1 MRLFFKFFNKNKLL
15 IFVLLTF
22 ILISNSIFAA
32 NNKAKINNQ
41 IVPGVIYVKFKSTT
55 NKLNKQFSETQILQ
69 NYNAQT
75 IKQVF
80 GDFNST
86 FKVSDEFKS
95 IYKIEVPLVV
105 NVWSVISD
113 LKQNPE
119 IEYAEPSFIRK
130 TDGDYIPNDSLY
142 ADMYS
147 LVKTSAAK
155 AWDLSKGDSVVIGV
169 VDSGFDY
176 NHPDLST
183 KIWENIGEKGT
194 DSQNRDKK
202 SNGVDD
208 DNNGFIDDWRGW
220 DFVGTSDV
228 TIKADNDP
236 HPRNGSTHGTHT
248 SGTAGAATNNKV
260 GVASMGFNAL
270 IMATKNAP
278 DVSSNSIY
286 FGFDGILYCIKNK
299 ANIVSCSW
307 GGTGYSQYERDVVRF
322 ALSNNVLIVAAAG
335 NGNINTEI
343 EAHFPSNYPEVL
355 AVGNVDQNDKKEYS
369 SNFGKPEFVQIFAPG
384 TNILSTV
391 PNGRYS
397 SGYTGT
403 SMSSPLVAGVA
414 ALIKSKYPTMSATD
428 IMFRICGTADSIDNL
443 NPSYKGLMGYGRVN
457 AFRSL
462 TQTHNQPK
470 PILVLK
476 SVSINDQSGNNNKSI
491 DPGETVN
498 ILVELQNNWGDA
510 TNVTATLEIN
520 HWAVTSIKSISNYGL
535 IKGLSNIDSSVKNN
549 SADPL
554 TLKFSTETIPGKVPC
569 KLTVKADGGISKV
582 FNFELS
588 VGASILFVD
597 DDEDF
602 NSEIY
607 YFKAF
612 KKLGVVYEYW
622 NHFLSG
628 TPSYDILKNY
638 NIVVWSCEWAFPAL
652 DSSDRNVLTKYL
664 DGGGRLFISGQDIG
678 WDLADN
684 LTTYPNEYNNSKG
697 ASRTF
702 YEKYLKTKYIDDGSA
717 TNISLAGVTGDPIS
731 GGINFERY
739 QPGRATTEQFGDI
752 TDTTNGSTPLFK
764 FTNGSSLAINKM
776 GAVSFD
782 GNYMLVHFTMGGFE
796 AITDTNKQLIVMNR
810 ILNWFFK
817 TSVVVDKMTD
827 TENTTTPY
835 SVGAIVTSTEQI
847 QAVDLYWDTDGQLP
861 FNKVNMV
868 HQGSGKYKGDIP
880 PKTNSIIEYFVLVRT
895 SKAFMPFEIS
905 RFKVGPDQVPPI
917 VTVADT
923 LQNSIKLQGPYELI
937 ANMSDNFGID
947 TISSKVVYTIN
958 NGTEFNST
966 FSTTAKMN
974 FFKSIIV
981 PSSKLKVGDIVNYYV
996 ICVDKSSQKNQARFP
1011 ATGSR
1016 SFIVGKEMI
1025 DDFETDRSSQWSFGT
1040 WGISPNWSVAPGKK
1054 SISDSPL
1061 GTYKPNTTNTLNY
1074 VSSIDLTQFTKANLK
1089 FKYRSITHASDTIY
1103 FDVSANNGTSWIAT
1117 LKVTDLVLVGEYS
1130 LDLTQFLTSTNFKF
1144 RFRLVTD
1151 GLNESDGIYVDN
1163 IEILT
1168 NQYSVGVADYSNKLI
1183 PTEIILNQ
1191 NYPNPFNPSTT
1202 IKFGIP
1208 KSMYVTLDIYDI
1220 LGRKVSNL
1228 IQDELKEGYYTITV
1242 NGASLS
1248 SGVYFYRLTT
1258 SLKSISKQMRLIK

>member
-119 IEYAEPSFIRK
+119 IEYAEPSYIRK

-142 ADMYS
+142 ANMYS

-220 DFVGTSDV
+220 DFVGASDAAM
-228 TIKADNDP
+228 KADNDP
-236 HPRNGSTHGTHT
+236 HPRNGSSHGTHT

-286 FGFDGILYCIKNK
+286 FGYDGILYCIKNK
-299 ANIVSCSW
+299 ANIISCSW

-322 ALSNNVLIVAAAG
+322 ALKNNILIVAAAG

-369 SNFGKPEFVQIFAPG
+369 SNFGKPQFVQIFAPG

-391 PNGRYS
+391 PNGGYS

-443 NPSYKGLMGYGRVN
+443 NSSYKGLMGYGRVN

-498 ILVELQNNWGDA
+498 ILVELQNDWGDA
-510 TNVTATLEIN
+510 TNVTATLEVN
-520 HWAVTSIKSISNYGL
+520 HWAVTSIKSTSNYGL
-535 IKGLSNIDSSVKNN
+535 IKGLSNIDSSSKNN

-554 TLKFSTETIPGKVPC
+554 TLKFSAETIPVKVPC
-569 KLTVKADGGISKV
+569 KLTVTADGGISKV

-622 NHFLSG
+622 NHFSSG

-652 DSSDRNVLTKYL
+652 DSLDRNALTKYL

-731 GGINFERY
+731 DGINFERY
-739 QPGRATTEQFGDI
+739 QPGRAATEQFGDI

-764 FTNGSSLAINKM
+764 YTNASSLAINKM
-776 GAVSFD
+776 GAVRFD

-835 SVGAIVTSTEQI
+835 LVGATVTSTEQI

-895 SKAFMPFEIS
+895 SKAFMPFEIR

-966 FSTTAKMN
+966 FSTTAKMD
-974 FFKSIIV
+974 FFKSIIA

-1016 SFIVGKEMI
+1016 SFLVGKEVI
-1025 DDFETDRSSQWSFGT
+1025 DDFEIDRSSQWSFGT
-1040 WGISPNWSVAPGKK
+1040 WGISTNWSVAPGKK

-1074 VSSIDLTQFTKANLK
+1074 LPSIDLTQFTKANLK

-1103 FDVSANNGTSWIAT
+1103 FDVSANNGTSWTTT

-1130 LDLTQFLTSTNFKF
+1130 LDLTQFITSTNFKF
-1144 RFRLVTD
+1144 RFRMVTD

-1258 SLKSISKQMRLIK
+1258 PFKSISKQMRLIK

>member
-1 MRLFFKFFNKNKLL
+1 MKTKPRKSLL
-15 IFVLLTF
+15 ISFIVLF
-22 ILISNSIFAA
+22 AILIPNFSFGY
-32 NNKAKINNQ
+32 NNKIQKSPEV
-41 IVPGVIYVKFKSTT
+41 VPGIIYVKFKSHS
-55 NKLNKQFSETQILQ
+55 KGLMKQQSVEQEFSKYQILSSK
-69 NYNAQT
+69 N
-75 IKQVF
+75 VF
-80 GDFNST
+80 
-86 FKVSDEFKS
+86 DEFKS
-95 IYKIEVPLVV
+95 KFIVSNDLQSVYKIELSYGV
-105 NVWSVISD
+105 NIWNVISEM
-113 LKQNPE
+113 KSNPE
-119 IEYAEPSFIRK
+119 IEYAEPSYIRK
-130 TDGDYIPNDSLY
+130 TSGDYTPNDTLFSQ
-142 ADMYS
+142 MYS
-147 LVKTSAAK
+147 LAKTQASK
-155 AWDLSKGDSVVIGV
+155 AWDISKGDSVIIGI
-169 VDSGFDY
+169 VDSGYDY
-176 NHPDLST
+176 NHPDLAT
-183 KIWENIGEKGT
+183 KIWENKGEKGT

-208 DNNGFIDDWRGW
+208 DNNGFVDDWRGW
-220 DFVGTSDV
+220 DFVGSNTTTFV
-228 TIKADNDP
+228 PDNDP
-236 HPRNGSTHGTHT
+236 HPKSGSAHGTHT
-248 SGTAGAATNNKV
+248 SGTAGAATDNRI
-260 GVASMGFNAL
+260 GVASMGFNAM

-286 FGFDGILYCIKNK
+286 FAYDGILYCIKNK
-299 ANIVSCSW
+299 AQIISCSW
-307 GGTGYSQYERDVVRF
+307 GGTGYSQYERDIVRF
-322 ALSNNVLIVAAAG
+322 ALKNNVLIVAAAG
-335 NGNINTEI
+335 NGGINTEI
-343 EAHFPSNYPEVL
+343 EAHYPSNYPEVL

-391 PNGRYS
+391 PNERYS

-498 ILVELQNNWGDA
+498 ILVELQNDWGDA
-510 TNVTATLEIN
+510 TNVTATLEVN
-520 HWAVTSIKSISNYGL
+520 HWAVTSIKSTSNYGL
-535 IKGLSNIDSSVKNN
+535 IKGLSNLDSSTKNN
-549 SADPL
+549 SSDPL
-554 TLKFSTETIPGKVPC
+554 TLKFSAETIPVKVPC

-622 NHFLSG
+622 NHFSSG

-652 DSSDRNVLTKYL
+652 DSSDRNALTKYL

-731 GGINFERY
+731 DGINFERY
-739 QPGRATTEQFGDI
+739 QPGRAATEQFGDI

-776 GAVSFD
+776 GAVRFD
-782 GNYMLVHFTMGGFE
+782 GNFMLVHFTMGGFE

-835 SVGAIVTSTEQI
+835 SVGATVISTEQI
-847 QAVDLYWDTDGQLP
+847 QAIDLYWDTDGQLP

-880 PKTNSIIEYFVLVRT
+880 PKTNSIIEYFVLIRT
-895 SKAFMPFEIS
+895 SKAFMPFEIR

-917 VTVADT
+917 VFVADT
-923 LQNSIKLQGPYELI
+923 LQNSIKLQGPYELV

-966 FSTTAKMN
+966 FSTTAKMD

-996 ICVDKSSQKNQARFP
+996 ICIDKSSQKNQARFP

-1016 SFIVGKEMI
+1016 SFIVGKEVI
-1025 DDFETDRSSQWSFGT
+1025 DDFEIDRSSQWSFGT

-1074 VSSIDLTQFTKANLK
+1074 APSIDLTQFTKANLK
-1089 FKYRSITHASDTIY
+1089 FKYRSITHSSDTIY
-1103 FDVSANNGTSWIAT
+1103 FDVSANNGTSWTTT

-1144 RFRLVTD
+1144 RFRMVTD
-1151 GLNESDGIYVDN
+1151 GLNESDGIYIDN

-1168 NQYSVGVADYSNKLI
+1168 NQYSVRVADYSNKLI